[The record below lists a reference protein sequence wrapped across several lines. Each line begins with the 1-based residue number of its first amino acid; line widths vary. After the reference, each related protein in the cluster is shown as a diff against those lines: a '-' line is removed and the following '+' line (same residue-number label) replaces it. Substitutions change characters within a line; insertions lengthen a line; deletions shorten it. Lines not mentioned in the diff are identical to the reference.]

1 MNYMKLMGVDE
12 LAKSAFYGKGVKI
25 AILDSGMTKRS
36 NKASHEPM
44 TDDFGHATEISS
56 ILTGGV
62 GIIGMCGLADLS
74 YYKVL
79 DSNGTGSVKSVVK
92 GIYRAID
99 DESDIINLS
108 LGFLRTDKCPKAL
121 EKACEDACDAGK
133 TIICAA
139 GNDGGPV
146 NWPAALKTTISVGS
160 TDENGLKTSFSSV
173 GEVDFV
179 APGVNL
185 EVIGRNGSSK
195 SVSGTSYSAAIVTG
209 VSALLI
215 SHSRLGDLS
224 VQGIDGV
231 MAALKDLSQDID
243 DPGWDSRTGFGM
255 ISGLNQDRTVC
266 MKMESGFF
274 DRIFSKI
281 KSIVCFNK
289 KENKNG
295 RIV

>member
-1 MNYMKLMGVDE
+1 MNYMKLMKVEDIANG
-12 LAKSAFYGKGVKI
+12 SFYGRGVRI
-25 AILDSGMTKRS
+25 AILDSGTMKHRG
-36 NKASHEPM
+36 NGSHEPM

-56 ILTGGV
+56 ILAGGIGITGL
-62 GIIGMCGLADLS
+62 CGLSDLY

-79 DSNGTGSVKSVVK
+79 DKEGNGSVKSIVK
-92 GIYRAID
+92 GIYSAID
-99 DESDIINLS
+99 DDVDIINMS
-108 LGFLRTDKCPKAL
+108 LGFMRTDRCPKTL
-121 EKACEDACDAGK
+121 EKACEDACEAGK

-139 GNDGGPV
+139 GNDGGLV

-160 TDENGLKTSFSSV
+160 TDENGLKTSFSST

-185 EVIGRNGSSK
+185 EVTGRKGSIK
-195 SVSGTSYSAAIVTG
+195 HVSGTSYSAAIVTG
-209 VSALLI
+209 ISALLM
-215 SHSRLGDLS
+215 SQSRLGDMN

-231 MAALKDLSQDID
+231 MSALKDLAQDID

-255 ISGLNQDRTVC
+255 ISGLNKDRTVC
-266 MKMESGFF
+266 MKIEAGFF

>member
-1 MNYMKLMGVDE
+1 MNYMKLMGVED
-12 LAKSAFYGKGVKI
+12 LAMRSFYGRGVRI
-25 AILDSGMTKRS
+25 AILDSGTMKRS
-36 NKASHEPM
+36 GRGSHEPM

-56 ILTGGV
+56 ILAGGIGITGL
-62 GIIGMCGLADLS
+62 CGLSDLY

-79 DSNGTGSVKSVVK
+79 DRDGNGSVKSVVN
-92 GIYRAID
+92 GIYSAID
-99 DESDIINLS
+99 DDVDIINMS
-108 LGFLRTDKCPKAL
+108 LGFMRTDRCPKAL
-121 EKACEDACDAGK
+121 EKACEDACEAGK

-160 TDENGLKTSFSSV
+160 TDENGLKTSFSST

-185 EVIGRNGSSK
+185 EVTGRKGSVK
-195 SVSGTSYSAAIVTG
+195 HVGGTSYSAAIVTG
-209 VSALLI
+209 VASLLVAQ
-215 SHSRLGDLS
+215 SMLGDLS
-224 VQGIDGV
+224 ANGIDGV
-231 MAALKDLSQDID
+231 MSALKNYAQDID
-243 DPGWDSRTGFGM
+243 EPGWDSRTGFGM
-255 ISGLNQDRTVC
+255 ISGMNEDRTVC